1 MMVSMTL
8 QSIAEPVLAWFSKKL
23 VSATGTEGE
32 GRSLFLVIG

>member
-1 MMVSMTL
+1 MFSIIL

-23 VSATGTEGE
+23 ESATGTEGE